1 MPVDHTIRR
10 SPSWTPEDEGA
21 IYDAALM
28 RRLWGYFRPYRGA
41 AWLSIAL
48 LTLHS
53 LLGALGPLLT
63 QATVD
68 RYIVPNPSASIL
80 LGSWL
85 PEDTVWGLCWMAAAF
100 LCVFAVAALMRRIQI
115 HAMNVAGQRAIRDVR
130 SELFA
135 HLQRFPLRYFDRTP
149 NARVMS
155 RVTSDVDV
163 LSEVFTSG
171 LVAMAADVLV
181 LLGTLAAMLYLSPR
195 LTWAYLVVA
204 PLVLAACIVARR
216 RARRGSRVVRR
227 AVSSMTAHLRETFD
241 GIDELQVLG
250 LQGQALDRFEE
261 ISERH
266 RQGDQRVVYAHA
278 VFLPFIEWLNMLG
291 FALVILLGAYWLD
304 DHNVTLGVLLGAVQC
319 CNRVLRPIQN
329 LAIKYNV
336 LQTAMAGAE
345 RVFELLD
352 TEPDDEGVG
361 EGEGGAHRLEEP
373 SVEFRN
379 VWFSYDGEHQALA
392 DVSFTVHP
400 GETVALVGHSGSGR
414 TTLLNLLL
422 RFYEVDAGSILVGG
436 RDIREWA
443 VGDLRKQF
451 SLVLQDPCL
460 LGGSIADNIGLN
472 DSEIP
477 RAAIERAAA
486 DAHLADHVESLP
498 QGFDEPLLERAAGL
512 STGQKQLV
520 GYARALARKRP
531 FLLLDEATAH
541 VDAETEAE
549 IHDTLEKLLG
559 VRTAIVLAH
568 RFATIRNADR
578 IVVLSEGRIVESGS
592 NGELL
597 AQGGVYA
604 RLSQLQSVA
613 GDWM

>member
-1 MPVDHTIRR
+1 MPVDHTSRR
-10 SPSWTPEDEGA
+10 SPSWSPEDEGA
-21 IYDAALM
+21 IYDAALL

-41 AWLSIAL
+41 AWLSIVL
-48 LTLHS
+48 LALHS

-63 QATVD
+63 QAAVD
-68 RYIVPNPSASIL
+68 RYIVPNPAAPIL
-80 LGSWL
+80 LEPWM
-85 PEDTVWGLCWMAAAF
+85 PEDTVLGLYWTAAAF
-100 LCVFAVAALMRRIQI
+100 LCLFAAAAFMRRIQI
-115 HAMNVAGQRAIRDVR
+115 HTMNVAGQRVIRDVR

-149 NARVMS
+149 NARLMS

-181 LLGTLAAMLYLSPR
+181 VLGTLAAMLYLSPR

-227 AVSSMTAHLRETFD
+227 AVSSMTAHLRETFE

-250 LQGQALDRFEE
+250 LQDQAVDRFEE

-266 RQGDQRVVYAHA
+266 RQGDHRIVYAHA

-352 TEPDDEGVG
+352 TEPDDEGI
-361 EGEGGAHRLEEP
+361 GEGGAHRLEEP

-392 DVSFTVHP
+392 DVSFTVRP

-436 RDIREWA
+436 RDVREWDVA
-443 VGDLRKQF
+443 DLRKQF

-486 DAHLADHVESLP
+486 DAHLAEHVEALP
-498 QGFDEPLLERAAGL
+498 QGYDEPLLERAAGL

-520 GYARALARKRP
+520 GYARALARERP
-531 FLLLDEATAH
+531 FLLLDEATSH

-549 IHDTLEKLLG
+549 IQDTLEKLVG
-559 VRTAIVLAH
+559 ARTAIVLAH
-568 RFATIRNADR
+568 RFTTIRKADR
-578 IVVLSEGRIVESGS
+578 IVVLSEGRVVESGRD
-592 NGELL
+592 GELL

-604 RLSQLQSVA
+604 RLSQLQTVA

>member
-1 MPVDHTIRR
+1 MPVDRAIRR
-10 SPSWTPEDEGA
+10 SPSWSPEDEGA

-41 AWLSIAL
+41 AWLSIGL

-53 LLGALGPLLT
+53 LVGALGPLLT
-63 QATVD
+63 QAAVD

-80 LGSWL
+80 LDSWL
-85 PEDTVWGLCWMAAAF
+85 PEDTVLGMYWMVGAF
-100 LCVFAVAALMRRIQI
+100 LGVFGVAALMRRIQI
-115 HAMNVAGQRAIRDVR
+115 HTMNVAGQRVIRDVR

-135 HLQRFPLRYFDRTP
+135 HLQRFSIRFFDRTP
-149 NARVMS
+149 NARLMS

-171 LVAMAADVLV
+171 LVAMAGDVLV
-181 LLGTLAAMLYLSPR
+181 LVGTLAAMLYLSPR

-204 PLVLAACIVARR
+204 PIVLAACIVARR

-227 AVSSMTAHLRETFD
+227 AVSSMTAHMRETFD

-250 LQGQALDRFEE
+250 RQGQALTRFEE

-266 RQGDQRVVYAHA
+266 RQGDHRIVYAHA

-319 CNRVLRPIQN
+319 CNRILRPIQN
-329 LAIKYNV
+329 LAIKYNA
-336 LQTAMAGAE
+336 LQSAMAGAE

-352 TEPDDEGVG
+352 TEPEVDGVG
-361 EGEGGAHRLEEP
+361 EGQAQRLEEP

-379 VWFSYDGEHQALA
+379 VWFSYDGEHWALA
-392 DVSFTVHP
+392 DVSFTVRP

-422 RFYEVDAGSILVGG
+422 RFYEVNSGSILVGG
-436 RDIREWA
+436 RDVREWA
-443 VGDLRKQF
+443 VDDLRKQF
-451 SLVLQDPCL
+451 SLALQDPCL
-460 LGGSIADNIGLN
+460 LSGSIAENIGLN
-472 DSEIP
+472 DPDIP
-477 RAAIERAAA
+477 RAVIERAAA
-486 DAHLADHVESLP
+486 DAHIAEHVKTLP
-498 QGFDEPLLERAAGL
+498 RGYDEPVLERAAGL

-520 GYARALARKRP
+520 GYARALARERP

-541 VDAETEAE
+541 IDAETEAE
-549 IHDTLEKLLG
+549 IQDTLEKLLG

-568 RFATIRNADR
+568 RFATIRKADR
-578 IVVLSEGRIVESGS
+578 IVVLSEGRVVESGS

-604 RLSQLQSVA
+604 RLSQLQTVA